1 MNQSIKA
8 CVLAA
13 VCGVLFPAAT
23 AAQSY
28 QLVTSAEQLESGKQ
42 YLIVAQQN
50 TDTYYVWNGLDVSQE
65 KGQATT
71 ISKPVDNIITPTA
84 AVVPVV
90 LEQDGDYWK
99 IIDTA
104 SSNKY
109 VGYEQSSNHLVGSDS
124 PSSDNIE
131 WTISFYEGTTSVYY
145 NNNGYHYLKFNYN
158 SGITPLFRPYGL
170 SENTDI
176 ALYKETAFTLFDTG
190 DNTAAITVAEGHSC
204 NVTLQNRVLYRDGAW
219 NTLTLPFNLT
229 ISGSVLDGADVRKLE
244 SASFSEGKLTLNF
257 SAQGVVTKLMAGTP
271 YIIRWTSGG
280 NLENPTFTGVTIDQT
295 MSNTICDLG
304 DGRRI
309 TFVGNYS
316 PVTLDAGDKSCLYLG
331 AENKLYWPSV
341 ERPINAFRAYFQ
353 LDGITAGNPAA
364 AIRAFVINLGDE
376 ETTGISLTSDT
387 ARLGEETADTW
398 YAIDGRRLSSKPTA
412 KGLFIHNHRTVVIK

>member
-1 MNQSIKA
+1 MNQSIKT

-13 VCGVLFPAAT
+13 VCGVLFPAAA

-28 QLVTSAEQLESGKQ
+28 QLVTSAEQLESGKR

-65 KGQATT
+65 KGLATT
-71 ISKPVDNIITPTA
+71 ISKPVDNIITLTA

-90 LEQDGDYWK
+90 LEQGGDYWK

-109 VGYEQSSNHLVGSDS
+109 VGYEKSSNHLVGSDS

-145 NNNGYHYLKFNYN
+145 NNNGYQYLKFNYN

-170 SENTDI
+170 FENTDI

-204 NVTLQNRVLYRDGAW
+204 NVTLQNRGLYKDGAW
-219 NTLTLPFNLT
+219 NTLCLPFNLT

-244 SASFSEGKLTLNF
+244 SASFSEGELTLNF
-257 SAQGVVTKLMAGTP
+257 SAVTKLTAGTP
-271 YIIRWTSGG
+271 YIIKWSSGD
-280 NLENPTFTGVTIDQT
+280 NLVNPTFSGVTINST
-295 MSNTICDLG
+295 TSNTVCDLG

-309 TFVGNYS
+309 TFCGNYS
-316 PVTLDAGDKSCLYLG
+316 PVTLAAGDKSCLYLG

-353 LDGITAGNPAA
+353 LDGITADV
-364 AIRAFVINLGDE
+364 RAFVMNLDDDNE
-376 ETTGISLTSDT
+376 ATGISLT
-387 ARLGEETADTW
+387 RQGGEKTDAW
-398 YAIDGRRLSSKPTA
+398 YTLDGLRMASKPA
-412 KGLFIHNHRTVVIK
+412 KKGMYIYKGKRIVIK